1 MGQPQYEIATG
12 KLSIGVSKAIVGQ
25 DGSVLGV
32 VAMDVSLG
40 TIQKL
45 LHNIQYNNGGEM
57 FIVNDKNIAIVY
69 PGQVG
74 KDVSKESLVKSLNK
88 DETKF
93 AVTTL
98 EGTM

>member
-69 PGQVG
+69 P
-74 KDVSKESLVKSLNK
+74 ESRKRCFKRITCKSLNK

-93 AVTTL
+93 AVTH
-98 EGTM
+98 

>member
-1 MGQPQYEIATG
+1 
-12 KLSIGVSKAIVGQ
+12 
-25 DGSVLGV
+25 
-32 VAMDVSLG
+32 
-40 TIQKL
+40 
-45 LHNIQYNNGGEM
+45 M